1 MKYLNLIRYQNL
13 VLIAFMQLIFRFGF
27 LKYQNIYL
35 FLSNAQY
42 LLLVLATVLIA
53 AAGYIIN
60 DILDQ
65 DTDHINKPERVYIGK
80 GISEAIGYNLY
91 FLLNVA
97 GVGIG
102 FYLSNVIQKPTF
114 GGIFIII
121 VTLLY
126 MYATTLKQMLLIGN
140 LAVAF
145 ILSCSILIIGVY
157 DLLPLTF
164 ESNRAQMGIIFSLL
178 LDYAIFAFALNFMRE
193 VVKDMEDIEG
203 DKSEDMNTLPIALGI
218 KKTSKLVFGLG
229 IVAILTLLWYIN
241 TYLMANQLYY
251 ATLYGLI
258 FVVSPMIFFVVKMW
272 TASTSKEFH
281 FLSTLLKW
289 VILFGIVSSAV
300 ITFNLMHHAK

>member
-1 MKYLNLIRYQNL
+1 MKYLHLIRYQNL
-13 VLIAFMQLIFRFGF
+13 LLLALMQLIFRFGF

-35 FLSNAQY
+35 YLSDTQY

-65 DTDHINKPERVYIGK
+65 DTDHINKPNQVYIGK
-80 GISEAIGYNLY
+80 GISEAMGYNLY

-121 VTLLY
+121 VTILY

-145 ILSCSILIIGVY
+145 VLSCSILIIGVY
-157 DLLPLTF
+157 DLLPLIF
-164 ESNRAQMGIIFSLL
+164 DSNRGQMGVIFSLL
-178 LDYAIFAFALNFMRE
+178 LDYAIFAFVLNFIRE
-193 VVKDMEDIEG
+193 VIKDMQDIEG
-203 DKSEDMNTLPIALGI
+203 DKSEGMNTLAIVLGI
-218 KKTSKLVFGLG
+218 SKTSKLVFGLG
-229 IVAILTLLWYIN
+229 IVATLTLVWYIN

-258 FVVSPMIFFVVKMW
+258 FVVGPMIFFLVKLGSA
-272 TASTSKEFH
+272 TTSKDFG
-281 FLSTLLKW
+281 FLSTVLKW
-289 VILFGIVSSAV
+289 VIFFGILSSAV
-300 ITFNLMHHAK
+300 ITFNLMHHVK